1 MSSSLPP
8 ASSSAVPDSLSPL
21 VVPPSGQ
28 ISLPSLVIPCPLG
41 RVPAAESLRPSPCG
55 RVPAAES
62 LRPSP

>member
-8 ASSSAVPDSLSPL
+8 TSTSAVPDSLRSL
-21 VVPPSGQ
+21 VVPPPGTTT
-28 ISLPSLVIPCPLG
+28 LPSLAIPCPLG